1 MKNDE
6 LNVHRGVKMLLGCR
20 VLFLTARSG
29 VSDEALVHKHGR
41 VPRKLLVGSSRM
53 NNSRPEPERR
63 WDGTPP
69 NAGPG

>member
-1 MKNDE
+1 M
-6 LNVHRGVKMLLGCR
+6 

-29 VSDEALVHKHGR
+29 VGDEVLVHKHGR
-41 VPRKLLVGSSRM
+41 VPRKLLLGSSRM
-53 NNSRPEPERR
+53 NNSGPEPERR